1 MRKMVSLA
9 TALALI
15 ALAALLARLW
25 LQRAALAYN
34 SEGRYFD
41 AAEGVVYTDDA
52 VAVYGLMALLVAAC
66 AVAAVIWT
74 ARAWRR

>member
-1 MRKMVSLA
+1 MKKMVSLA
-9 TALALI
+9 TALALV

-25 LQRAALAYN
+25 LQRTSLSYN

-52 VAVYGLMALLVAAC
+52 IAVYGLMTLLVAAS